1 MERPIGASEARI
13 NGIDQF
19 SIPDDTP
26 SALKGSFAGPGPS
39 SEEARDNERQAEASG
54 RLSR

>member
-1 MERPIGASEARI
+1 MERRIGASEAGN

-19 SIPDDTP
+19 SIPDDIL
-26 SALKGSFAGPGPS
+26 SALKGSCAGPGPS
-39 SEEARDNERQAEASG
+39 SDEARENERRAEASD

>member
-1 MERPIGASEARI
+1 MGASEAGN

-19 SIPDDTP
+19 SIADDIL

-39 SEEARDNERQAEASG
+39 SDEDRDIERRVEASG
-54 RLSR
+54 RFSRWP

>member
-1 MERPIGASEARI
+1 MERRMGASEAGI

-19 SIPDDTP
+19 STADEIL

-39 SEEARDNERQAEASG
+39 SEEAQENERRAESSG
-54 RLSR
+54 SLPR